1 MAMREIRVVPDP
13 VLRTPC
19 DPVATID
26 DGVRS
31 LIEDLL
37 ETVDDEGRA
46 GLAAN
51 QIGVSLRACSWN
63 IEGDSG
69 YVINPRVVELG
80 EEQQDG
86 GEGCL
91 SVPGL
96 WYPTVRS
103 DYARVEGIDLDG
115 RPLTVEGTGLM
126 ARCLQHE
133 CDHLDG
139 MVYLDRLQKETRK
152 AAMREL
158 RARL

>member
-19 DPVATID
+19 DTVTTID
-26 DGVRS
+26 DRVRG
-31 LIEDLL
+31 LVADLV

-51 QIGVSLRACSWN
+51 QIGVSLRAFSWN
-63 IEGDSG
+63 IEGEIG
-69 YVINPRVVELG
+69 YVINPRIVELG
-80 EEQQDG
+80 EELQDG

-91 SVPGL
+91 SVPNL

-103 DYARVEGIDLDG
+103 NYARVEGINLDG
-115 RPLTVEGTGLM
+115 EQITVEGTGIM

-139 MVYLDRLQKETRK
+139 MVYLDRLQKDARR